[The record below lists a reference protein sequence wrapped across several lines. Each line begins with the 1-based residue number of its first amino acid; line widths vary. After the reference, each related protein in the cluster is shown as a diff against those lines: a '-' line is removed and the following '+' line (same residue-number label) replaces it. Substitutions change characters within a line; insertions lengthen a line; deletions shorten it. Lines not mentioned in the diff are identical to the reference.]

1 MKPYLFLLA
10 IVCVSLAVCRPS
22 RADTNDLPAAELEKM
37 KDQYKKTAAT
47 ARADLLQAFDTKVK
61 EVAQSGNLTVV
72 KQLRA
77 EKEAFQKDARLPT
90 ALVMKPA
97 VAEYQQRLKRDRD
110 ALSAAYDKAVR
121 HYTKALDLARADAI
135 NKEWETF
142 KRYNFPAAAAD
153 AHPSPSSSTSG
164 LRILAAF
171 YGQNVSWIDVTDK
184 LTLATKGKTSWS
196 AKVQTADLGDPVP
209 GWTGTRTLIVRYTLD
224 GKTGFKA
231 VYEGRD
237 ITLP

>member
-1 MKPYLFLLA
+1 MKPYLLLLA
-10 IVCVSLAVCRPS
+10 ILSVSLTLCRTS
-22 RADTNDLPAAELEKM
+22 RADANDPATAELERM

-47 ARADLLQAFDTKVK
+47 ARADLLQAFDAKVK

-77 EKEAFQKDARLPT
+77 EKEEFQKEAKLPT

-142 KRYNFPAAAAD
+142 KRYNFPAAAD
-153 AHPSPSSSTSG
+153 THPSPSSGASG
-164 LRILAAF
+164 LQILAAF

-184 LTLATKGKTSWS
+184 LTLASKGKTSWS

>member
-1 MKPYLFLLA
+1 MK
-10 IVCVSLAVCRPS
+10 
-22 RADTNDLPAAELEKM
+22 LP
-37 KDQYKKTAAT
+37 
-47 ARADLLQAFDTKVK
+47 
-61 EVAQSGNLTVV
+61 VAQ
-72 KQLRA
+72 
-77 EKEAFQKDARLPT
+77 
-90 ALVMKPA
+90 
-97 VAEYQQRLKRDRD
+97 YQQRIRRDRD

-121 HYTKALDLARADAI
+121 HYTRALDLARAESI

-142 KRYNFPAAAAD
+142 KRYNFPATAD
-153 AHPSPSSSTSG
+153 THPGPDSATG
-164 LRILAAF
+164 LQILAAF

-184 LTLATKGKTSWS
+184 LALATRGKTSWS

-231 VYEGRD
+231 VYEGHD